1 MHYPSWIF
9 LTTCLTLVL
18 TSGGLWLENQL
29 QGEPQAVAEASQLSS
44 QAISDYQV
52 LITGAVVKPGI
63 YRLPAESRVAQL
75 IQQAGG
81 ALPEARLADVQFE
94 KKLQPGEVV
103 HIPQT
108 ENKPQEAV
116 SPSETS
122 VPSAPAVTS
131 EKAATG
137 QRIALNTASLH
148 ELEALPGV
156 GPALAARI
164 LSYRQA
170 HGPFRK
176 PEDLLEVKGI
186 GEKKLAKMRGGI
198 QL

>member
-29 QGEPQAVAEASQLSS
+29 QGKPQAVAQATETVGVSVEAEL
-44 QAISDYQV
+44 QV
-52 LITGAVVKPGI
+52 LITGAVAKPGI
-63 YRLPAESRVAQL
+63 YRLPAQSKLSQL

-81 ALPEARLADVQFE
+81 ALPEARLGELILE
-94 KKLQPGEVV
+94 KTLQAGEVV
-103 HIPQT
+103 HIPRT
-108 ENKPQEAV
+108 PTPPSADTIAPAAAAVAV
-116 SPSETS
+116 SDKP
-122 VPSAPAVTS
+122 V
-131 EKAATG
+131 AAG
-137 QRIALNTASLH
+137 KRVALNTASAS

-164 LSYRQA
+164 LSHRQQQ
-170 HGPFRK
+170 GPFRK

-186 GEKKLAKMRGGI
+186 GEKKLAKMREAI